1 MEDLFVKYDSS
12 LELKKLGYNEQ
23 CFGFWSSKNTYRRF
37 INDSL
42 CNSDVI
48 NMFGDEA
55 EEAPAAPT
63 YEQSIDWLLK
73 KINKDK
79 LFDSNKYSISFDD
92 IYYSVILGGVR
103 MFVFTTK
110 EKIVIELIKILKGV
124 DE

>member
-1 MEDLFVKYDSS
+1 MENLFVKYNSS

-37 INDSL
+37 VNDSM

-55 EEAPAAPT
+55 DEAPAAPT
-63 YEQSIDWLLK
+63 YEQAIDWLLK
-73 KINKDK
+73 TINEGK
-79 LFDSNKYSISFDD
+79 SFGNERGYRYDGT
-92 IYYSVILGGVR
+92 YFSLTWGGMTMKV
-103 MFVFTTK
+103 TTSK
-110 EKIVIELIKILKGV
+110 EEVVIELIKILKGE